1 MKEIISSLLRQKV
14 GGITDSQCEKFC
26 DYAQFLVSEN
36 EKYNLT
42 ALTSPED
49 VALKHFVDSVVSLSL
64 GFEPKEGESVID
76 VGSGAG
82 LPGIPLKIMR
92 PEISL
97 AVLDSTEKKVVFMKQ
112 AAERIG
118 YSVGAVAARAEE
130 AASRPDMRDSFD
142 YAVSRGVAA
151 LNVLCELC
159 MPFVKVGGVFLAY
172 KGKSGEE
179 ELDAAKSAIKALGG
193 KTERVEKL
201 STDGGDRTL
210 IFIRKFSPTP
220 SAYPRQYAK
229 IKKKPL

>member
-14 GGITDSQCEKFC
+14 SGITDAQCENFC
-26 DYAQFLVSEN
+26 SYAEFLVAEN

-64 GFEPKEGESVID
+64 GFEPKEGDTVID
-76 VGSGAG
+76 IGSGAG

-92 PEISL
+92 PEIAL
-97 AVLDSTEKKVVFMKQ
+97 TVLDATEKKVNFMRQ
-112 AAERIG
+112 AAERMG
-118 YSVGAVAARAEE
+118 FSVGAVAARAEE
-130 AASRPDMRDSFD
+130 AAIRTDMRDSFD

-179 ELDAAKSAIKALGG
+179 ELDAAKSAIKTLGG
-193 KTERVEKL
+193 KTERVEKI

-210 IFIRKFSPTP
+210 IFIRKLSPTP